1 VGYFGGAKDYQF
13 AFEDYRNL
21 SNNIT
26 VDFEVSLLKLSLNE
40 MAISTLLKSL
50 NRNILH
56 EDGVGFLF
64 LYEIY

>member
-1 VGYFGGAKDYQF
+1 M
-13 AFEDYRNL
+13 